1 MTDDAFQAYMS
12 AAETGDVTT
21 LRRLTNC
28 YRRTTAAGTTALM
41 AAASHGH
48 LGAVSLLAPHE
59 STMRD
64 RRGYTALM
72 YSIEKGS
79 MEILQCLSNE
89 INISSDTGITAL
101 EIAMQHRQYKL
112 AETLYPLEQAKA
124 KVTPLMWESFVGNV
138 AAVHQYTQ
146 YAKCQTSGGMTA
158 LMFAAI
164 AGCTECVK
172 ALAKHEMKLRN
183 NNGLT
188 ALMFAATYNCGG
200 AVSLLLK
207 EVGMRDNGFLTALMR
222 ASKKGSTDAIN
233 VLAKQEAQYVDDNDN
248 TALMFAALSGTVAQS
263 AALIPKISS
272 WTNAEGRTALMIAA
286 RAGDLNGVK
295 LLIPK
300 EKGIQDNQGMT
311 ALMFATQAGHLDVIK
326 ELMNYEAEMQS
337 STGKTA
343 LMFAVEAN
351 CQEAVDL
358 LIPKEARKQD
368 NLGTTALIAATSLG
382 LLSIAT
388 RLFPYEKLIVR
399 KDGSTALMTALQSD
413 NTELVALCME
423 EAGLKTEFEDTALN
437 MALQLAFYKS
447 AQLLMQSAKEREL
460 IGMTDLMVAAFCNDI
475 EAVKR
480 YAPTQKMMQD
490 KQQRTALM
498 YAAMKGN
505 TGCISPLID
514 EGLLVD
520 INGWT
525 ADTYS
530 ARYFHD
536 AFTNTLCAALE
547 SRGK

>member
-12 AAETGDVTT
+12 AAETGDVAV

-28 YRRTTAAGTTALM
+28 RRKATAAGTTALM
-41 AAASHGH
+41 ISASHGH

-72 YSIEKGS
+72 YSTEKGS
-79 MEILQCLSNE
+79 VEILQCLSNE
-89 INISSDTGITAL
+89 VNISADNGMTAL
-101 EIAMQHRQYKL
+101 ELAMQHRQHKI
-112 AETLYPLEQAKA
+112 AEVLYPLEQAKA
-124 KVTPLMWESFVGNV
+124 KITPLMWESFVGNV
-138 AAVHQYTQ
+138 AAVHQYIQ
-146 YAKCQTSGGMTA
+146 YAKCQAAGGMTA
-158 LMFAAI
+158 LMFAAL
-164 AGCTECVK
+164 AGHIECVK
-172 ALAKHEMKLRN
+172 ILVKHELKMRN
-183 NNGLT
+183 NSGIT
-188 ALMFAATYNCGG
+188 ALMFAAIHNHGG
-200 AVSLLLK
+200 IVSLLLK

-233 VLAKQEAQYVDDNDN
+233 ILTKHEAQYVDDNDN

-272 WTNAEGRTALMIAA
+272 WANAEGRTALMIAA
-286 RAGDLNGVK
+286 RAGDLNGVR

-300 EKGIQDNQGMT
+300 EKGIRDNQGMT
-311 ALMFATQAGHLDVIK
+311 ALMFATQAGHIDVIK
-326 ELMNYEAEMQS
+326 ELISHEAEMQS

-343 LMFAVEAN
+343 LMFAVETN
-351 CQEAVDL
+351 CREAVDL

-368 NLGTTALIAATSLG
+368 NLGTTALIIATSLG
-382 LLSIAT
+382 LLDIAT
-388 RLFPYEKLIVR
+388 CLFPYEKLIVR

-413 NTELVALCME
+413 NTELVSLCME

-437 MALQLAFYKS
+437 IALQLAFYNS
-447 AQLLMQSAKEREL
+447 AQLLMRSSKEREL
-460 IGMTDLMVAAFCNDI
+460 IGMTDLMVASFCNDI
-475 EAVKR
+475 EAVKK

-490 KQQRTALM
+490 RQQRTALM

-505 TGCISPLID
+505 VECIPPLID
-514 EGLLVD
+514 EGSIVD

-536 AFTNTLCAALE
+536 KFTSALCTALE
-547 SRGK
+547 SQD